1 MILKRRNI
9 IFLTLFLLLLTSCS
23 ITSIVLINDSSHNK
37 NSGLTENSKSLVL
50 STYFHGNP
58 KFQHYRP
65 KVVNAIRD
73 KLIDQGFSTLD
84 TSKCN
89 SCVNLIVAF
98 DNDLPS
104 DRKLYNKLMTSFE
117 LTEEGT
123 PLEIGATFWV
133 HVILIDNNEKPI
145 FYLKLLVAP
154 QGEFKFVKGVSVQE
168 QIDKITLDRFFNY
181 MTFVFLGELI
191 EAALG
196 QSNKTV
202 YEFLIDAM
210 TNDSLS
216 LEHRSS
222 AAYNFHSFV
231 VGQKNMG
238 IYSLNQIKKYAGYT
252 FMFTEDEMKNSQ
264 GLEAMYTVIN
274 ALKTTE
280 PDLIDDYQ
288 ESIEKLKRYSTQK

>member
-1 MILKRRNI
+1 
-9 IFLTLFLLLLTSCS
+9 
-23 ITSIVLINDSSHNK
+23 
-37 NSGLTENSKSLVL
+37 
-50 STYFHGNP
+50 
-58 KFQHYRP
+58 
-65 KVVNAIRD
+65 
-73 KLIDQGFSTLD
+73 
-84 TSKCN
+84 
-89 SCVNLIVAF
+89 
-98 DNDLPS
+98 
-104 DRKLYNKLMTSFE
+104 
-117 LTEEGT
+117 
-123 PLEIGATFWV
+123 
-133 HVILIDNNEKPI
+133 
-145 FYLKLLVAP
+145 
-154 QGEFKFVKGVSVQE
+154 
-168 QIDKITLDRFFNY
+168 

-231 VGQKNMG
+231 VGQKIMG
-238 IYSLNQIKKYAGYT
+238 IYSFNQIEKYAGYT